1 MGKQKKELQ
10 KPLSRSS
17 ALKRAKRITANHK
30 VLAKLQNEA

>member
-17 ALKRAKRITANHK
+17 ALKRAKRTQANFE
-30 VLAKLQNEA
+30 VLKSLETK